1 MESEDASNMTI
12 MLLFNFDHAVDLVV
26 LGSCFGTVMTTVIAP
41 ITASAALKSSPI
53 AAAYR
58 MVTLSVRPRNSSA
71 SGVDCESSVLSALK
85 IAAEIAT
92 PKAAP
97 NDEAIL

>member
-1 MESEDASNMTI
+1 M
-12 MLLFNFDHAVDLVV
+12 V
-26 LGSCFGTVMTTVIAP
+26 TTTAIAA
-41 ITASAALKSSPI
+41 ITASATLKSSPI

-71 SGVDCESSVLSALK
+71 SGVDWESSVLSALK